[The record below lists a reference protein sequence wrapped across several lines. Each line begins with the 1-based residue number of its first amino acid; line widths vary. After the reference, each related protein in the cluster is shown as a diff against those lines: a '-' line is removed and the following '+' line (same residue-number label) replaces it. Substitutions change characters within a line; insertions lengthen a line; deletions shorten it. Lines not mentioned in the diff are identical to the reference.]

1 MQSFQLNYYYQNREK
16 ILAQRAEYYEKN
28 KEAINNRSSE
38 YFKSYYEKNKE
49 KLIARNKER
58 NKANPEACR
67 LAQRKWVEN
76 HKQHTRLYAKN
87 YHSSNRERCR
97 ENSKGSTKDGDH
109 RLEKK

>member
-28 KEAINNRSSE
+28 KVAINNRSSE

-49 KLIARNKER
+49 KLIARNRER

-67 LAQRKWVEN
+67 LAQRKRVEN
-76 HKQHTRLYAKN
+76 YKEHKRLYAQN
-87 YHSSNRERCR
+87 
-97 ENSKGSTKDGDH
+97 
-109 RLEKK
+109 